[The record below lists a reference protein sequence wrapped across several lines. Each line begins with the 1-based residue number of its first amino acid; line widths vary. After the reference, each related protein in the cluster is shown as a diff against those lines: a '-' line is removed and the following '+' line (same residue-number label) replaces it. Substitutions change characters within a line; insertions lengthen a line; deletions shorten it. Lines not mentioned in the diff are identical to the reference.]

1 MRKKICIL
9 FAVLWMGFI
18 FYMSHQPAKIS
29 SAQSDN
35 VMHIIKKVS
44 KSEEIKNNINSF
56 IVRKGAHMFLFCV
69 LGILLFGSVYN
80 GDNILKSVF
89 IALLLAFLYACS
101 DEYHQTFVVGRTG
114 QFNDVLIDFS
124 GAFIGVLIASSEKA
138 KSVLGWKPEFDSL
151 EKIIEDAWNWHR
163 NNVNGYATV
172 IDNSK

>member
-1 MRKKICIL
+1 MKKKICIL

-35 VMHIIKKVS
+35 VVHIIKKVS
-44 KSEEIKNNINSF
+44 KNEEIENNINSF

-69 LGILLFGSVYN
+69 LAILFFGSAYN

-101 DEYHQTFVVGRTG
+101 DEYHQTFVVGRSG
-114 QFNDVLIDFS
+114 QFKDVLIDFS
-124 GAFIGVLIASSEKA
+124 GAFIGVLIVSLIA
-138 KSVLGWKPEFDSL
+138 KFNIFKK
-151 EKIIEDAWNWHR
+151 KIQ
-163 NNVNGYATV
+163 VT
-172 IDNSK
+172 K

>member
-29 SAQSDN
+29 SVQSDN
-35 VMHIIKKVS
+35 VVHIIKKVS

-69 LGILLFGSVYN
+69 LGILFFGSVYN

-114 QFNDVLIDFS
+114 QFKDVLIDFS
-124 GAFIGVLIASSEKA
+124 GAIIGILVYILISKLNIF
-138 KSVLGWKPEFDSL
+138 K
-151 EKIIEDAWNWHR
+151 EKIQISR
-163 NNVNGYATV
+163 
-172 IDNSK
+172 